1 MNHPDQGEVSISG
14 KPVRI
19 RTVSQATR
27 LGIAYVPEDR
37 IRQGLVIGQ
46 SIAANII
53 LATCDRLLNRF
64 GLIDGSQRAKVI
76 QTLD

>member
-37 IRQGLVIGQ
+37 IRQGLVIG
-46 SIAANII
+46 SR
-53 LATCDRLLNRF
+53 LPPTSSWPPATGCSTAS
-64 GLIDGSQRAKVI
+64 G
-76 QTLD
+76 